1 MAKFR
6 GVVGYVK
13 TIERD
18 AGCWESE
25 NTERTYSGDVL
36 RNTRRW
42 EKGEHL
48 NDDIN
53 INNMISIIADKF
65 ANENFYAMKYV
76 KWAGVAWKITNVEIA
91 RPRFILTLGGVYNGE

>member
-6 GVVGYVK
+6 GVVGYVN
-13 TIERD
+13 TTEVEP
-18 AGCWESE
+18 GVWESE
-25 NTERTYSGDVL
+25 TIEKTYSGDVL

-42 EKGEHL
+42 EKSEHL
-48 NDDIN
+48 NDDLN
-53 INNMISIIADKF
+53 INNTVSIVADKF